1 MALFVK
7 RDHKDSWLNVE
18 TLFPSYCIWLTH
30 VRHFLFRSA
39 DCTAAPPQQPTTLA
53 FGNTLLCVRPS
64 SNTTSDKSRIA
75 YDSFLLERTL

>member
-18 TLFPSYCIWLTH
+18 TLFPSYSIWLAH
-30 VRHFLFRSA
+30 VHHFCFVQR
-39 DCTAAPPQQPTTLA
+39 TALLLPPQQPTTLA